1 MAGGKLY
8 GGKIKERNSIMGN
21 LKEVNITA
29 ENSMVGNTKENNRMA
44 GDIIVGYYIG
54 GN

>member
-1 MAGGKLY
+1 
-8 GGKIKERNSIMGN
+8 MGN
-21 LKEVNITA
+21 LREVNSTE
-29 ENSMVGNTKENNRMA
+29 ENSMVGNTKENNSMA

>member
-1 MAGGKLY
+1 
-8 GGKIKERNSIMGN
+8 MGN
-21 LKEVNITA
+21 LKEVNITE